1 MSEVETVQASPQPIE
16 PSKRKKGKRKYSKRR
31 KSAQVA
37 VLGSS
42 KAARRLSRGIHK
54 GVRRWTRELDKSS
67 RRKKDGIIKD
77 APRNLRK
84 AVGAATGDISRA
96 PVEFLRVFER
106 EVSMKK
112 LRKMKWT
119 RLF

>member
-1 MSEVETVQASPQPIE
+1 MSDPMPEQESPLPIK
-16 PSKRKKGKRKYSKRR
+16 SSAGKKGKRKYSKRR

-42 KAARRLSRGIHK
+42 KAARRLTRGVHK
-54 GVRRWTRELDKSS
+54 GVSRWTREMDRSS
-67 RRKKDGIIKD
+67 RRKKDGAIKD
-77 APRNLRK
+77 APRNMRK
-84 AVGAATGDISRA
+84 AVDAAAGDIARA
-96 PVEFLRVFER
+96 PGEFLRVFER

-112 LRKMKWT
+112 LRKMKWA